1 MRAAVSEEPAHPG
14 AQVPRSWAAGQTTK
28 QRCLRG
34 SQANSPSPEADS
46 MPWEDLANQGALAI
60 REAVLP
66 ELRPHSMMSQ
76 EVTRM
81 CRSVSLPLFRD
92 TPVSYTHLTLPT
104 KRIV

>member
-1 MRAAVSEEPAHPG
+1 MRAVVSEEPAHPG
-14 AQVPRSWAAGQTTK
+14 AQVPRSWAVGQTTT
-28 QRCLRG
+28 QSLRG
-34 SQANSPSPEADS
+34 SQADSPSPEADS
-46 MPWEDLANQGALAI
+46 MPRKDLANQGALAI

-76 EVTRM
+76 GVTRM
-81 CRSVSLPLFRD
+81 CRSVSLSLFRD